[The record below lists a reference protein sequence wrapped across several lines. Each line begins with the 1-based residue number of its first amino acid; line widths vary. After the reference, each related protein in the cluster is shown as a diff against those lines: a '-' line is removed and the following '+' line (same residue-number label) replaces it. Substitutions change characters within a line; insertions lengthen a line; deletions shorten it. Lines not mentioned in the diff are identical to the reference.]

1 MSVSE
6 PTGSALSYGGL
17 PPDVLRIIFSYADIN
32 SRDEAQWVNQTWHGL
47 IDTEPTWRARFFRD
61 LRNYLLLQT
70 FPKAQTWRTEYIAI
84 RKRLRR
90 LRTGTW
96 QSNAFASNIPRPI
109 SDLWCDFS
117 TGCIIVG
124 SKEAG
129 HAVSQFWV

>member
-61 LRNYLLLQT
+61 LRNYLLL
-70 FPKAQTWRTEYIAI
+70 
-84 RKRLRR
+84 
-90 LRTGTW
+90 
-96 QSNAFASNIPRPI
+96 
-109 SDLWCDFS
+109 
-117 TGCIIVG
+117 
-124 SKEAG
+124 
-129 HAVSQFWV
+129 